1 MKNKLFA
8 FLLLLGMVGFVYLP
22 SQVKAADNRS
32 NTIISGSEL
41 TAAKDVRYIRVRGKR
56 YKVWYKTFYKKGKRY
71 VRITKMRRA

>member
-22 SQVKAADNRS
+22 IQVKAADNRS

-71 VRITKMRRA
+71 VKITKIRRA

>member
-8 FLLLLGMVGFVYLP
+8 FLLLFGMFGFVYLP

-32 NTIISGSEL
+32 NTIISNAEL
-41 TAAKDVRYIRVRGKR
+41 TAAKDVRFVRVRGKR

-71 VRITKMRRA
+71 VRISKIRRA